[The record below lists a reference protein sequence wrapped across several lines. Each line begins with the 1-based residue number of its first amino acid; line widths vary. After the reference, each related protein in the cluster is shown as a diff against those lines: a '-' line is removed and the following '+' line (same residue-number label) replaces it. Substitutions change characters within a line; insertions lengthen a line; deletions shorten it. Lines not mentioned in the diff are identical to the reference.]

1 MGITWLDLLCVQ
13 AMGRIL
19 YGHLNDAHRV
29 EIFPFS
35 SEQVGEAS
43 CTQLL
48 RKLGL
53 KPRYASLRSPCLKIF
68 NTLCAYTLSRVQLF
82 ASPWTVAYPAPLSLE
97 FSRQE
102 YWRGLPF
109 PSPDLYHSPLILW
122 HFCCLWKY
130 PVCFSWHP
138 LYPQPP
144 PALSSV

>member
-1 MGITWLDLLCVQ
+1 
-13 AMGRIL
+13 MGRIL
-19 YGHLNDAHRV
+19 YGHLNDARHV

-35 SEQVGEAS
+35 SEHQLGEAS

-82 ASPWTVAYPAPLSLE
+82 AILWTVAHQAPLSME

-102 YWRGLPF
+102 YWSGLPF
-109 PSPDLYHSPLILW
+109 PSPDLYKSPLIL
-122 HFCCLWKY
+122 
-130 PVCFSWHP
+130 
-138 LYPQPP
+138 
-144 PALSSV
+144 